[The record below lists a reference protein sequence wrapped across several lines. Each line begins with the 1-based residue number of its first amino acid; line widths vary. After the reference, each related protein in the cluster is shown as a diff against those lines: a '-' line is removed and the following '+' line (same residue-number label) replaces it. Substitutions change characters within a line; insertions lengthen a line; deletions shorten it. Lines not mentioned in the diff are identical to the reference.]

1 MPNQPKKIK
10 YKGGTW
16 VIDEVMKNT
25 GWSMSQLA
33 EMMDVAKSTISQ
45 AYSGERQINTDLFNA
60 LKIFMDPAL
69 GQHKIR
75 QKMQLES
82 PDYVIAAIKRKIGLY
97 ENDLEDQK
105 EKLADMEARYAA
117 HSQNQQLFTQ
127 QLTVLKEMKVK
138 PRVHRTLQ
146 RHIYMLD
153 NSRNRFDLDKIV
165 SRRAKIAGLEA
176 ELLVL
181 HSFLKENSKK

>member
-1 MPNQPKKIK
+1 
-10 YKGGTW
+10 
-16 VIDEVMKNT
+16 MKNT

-45 AYSGERQINTDLFNA
+45 AYSGERQINADLFNA
-60 LKIFMDPAL
+60 LKIFTDPAL

-97 ENDLEDQK
+97 ENDLQDQK
-105 EKLADMEARYAA
+105 EKLTDMEARYAA
-117 HSQNQQLFTQ
+117 NSQNQQLFTQ

-138 PRVHRTLQ
+138 PRVYRTLQ
-146 RHIYMLD
+146 RHICWTI
-153 NSRNRFDLDKIV
+153 RGIV
-165 SRRAKIAGLEA
+165 LTWIK
-176 ELLVL
+176 
-181 HSFLKENSKK
+181 